1 MAAEIEQKIRAQ
13 VVPQVATSDDAEP
26 EPAEPIDL

>member
-13 VVPQVATSDDAEP
+13 VVPQAALSDAVEADLAEP
-26 EPAEPIDL
+26 ADI

>member
-13 VVPQVATSDDAEP
+13 VVPQVARSDDADA
-26 EPAEPIDL
+26 EPAEPADI